1 MIVNLDGSDFRDIR
15 RSAQKQPDF
24 RTVTMTCTT
33 LRPGGGTCDGVG
45 FKLSVAQNEARH
57 FALRTSDCYGNHD
70 NCKKTLLV

>member
-33 LRPGGGTCDGVG
+33 LRPGDGTCDGVG
-45 FKLSVAQNEARH
+45 FKLLTRPSRTKRSSAFCAQ
-57 FALRTSDCYGNHD
+57 DQ
-70 NCKKTLLV
+70 